1 MTAPAHPYDRH
12 VGRYGR
18 QLAAGLIDLA
28 KLEPGERVLDVGCGT
43 GQLTVELGR
52 VVGAENVAAIDPA
65 AAVVAVCAGR
75 VPEADVRVGAAEAL
89 PFASDGFDAT
99 FAQLV
104 VNLVDDPPAAVRE
117 MARVTRPAGRVLAC
131 VWDDR
136 EMPLLRSF
144 WDAAAAVAPEQL
156 AAVNDQ
162 ARVGLSELG
171 LLSEWWR
178 AAGLRDLEL
187 VELAVEAE
195 YADFDD
201 LFASFAA
208 GVGHSGALYVS
219 LPPDLQAALRA
230 EAQRRL
236 GSPPAPFRLVAKAH
250 AIRGTRSGESA
261 LVSPCA
267 RAARCS

>member
-1 MTAPAHPYDRH
+1 MSAVTHPYDRH
-12 VGRYGR
+12 VGRYGS

-28 KLEPGERVLDVGCGT
+28 KLEPGARVLDVGCGT

-52 VVGAENVAAIDPA
+52 AAGAANVAAVDPA
-65 AAVVAVCAGR
+65 PAVVEVCAAR
-75 VPEADVRVGAAEAL
+75 VPEADVRVAAAEAL
-89 PFASDGFDAT
+89 PFAPDEFDAT

-117 MARVTRPAGRVLAC
+117 MARVTRPGGRVLAC

-162 ARVGLSELG
+162 ARVGLRDLG
-171 LLSEWWR
+171 LMRERWQ

-187 VELAVEAE
+187 VELSVAAE

-219 LPPDLQAALRA
+219 LPRDAQTALRA
-230 EAQRRL
+230 DARRRL
-236 GSPPAPFRLVAKAH
+236 GSPPAAFRLAAKAH
-250 AIRGTRSGESA
+250 AIRGTR
-261 LVSPCA
+261 
-267 RAARCS
+267 